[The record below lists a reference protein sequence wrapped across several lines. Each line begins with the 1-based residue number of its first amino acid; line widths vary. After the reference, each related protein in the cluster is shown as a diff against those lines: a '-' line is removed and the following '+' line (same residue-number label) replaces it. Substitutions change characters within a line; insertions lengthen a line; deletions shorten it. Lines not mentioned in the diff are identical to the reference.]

1 MATFLA
7 SDKFKRLIKPTCYAM
22 GRLLLLVFVAMAV
35 VCVSRATNQTENLGN
50 ISIVG
55 NVRMHII
62 HIEITVLPQR
72 QLNCTNFPTD
82 SDIWLYQGD
91 LLLTKDQRSA
101 IEALSNPNDPYAP
114 MYAFVKSENALWS
127 NGILYYVLDD
137 SLNGI
142 HVYTFIS

>member
-1 MATFLA
+1 MAAFLA
-7 SDKFKRLIKPTCYAM
+7 SDKFKRLIKPICYTMA
-22 GRLLLLVFVAMAV
+22 RLLLLVFVAMAV

-55 NVRMHII
+55 NMRMRII
-62 HIEITVLPQR
+62 HIDITVLPQR
-72 QLNCTNFPTD
+72 QLNCINFPTD

-142 HVYTFIS
+142 HVCTFIS